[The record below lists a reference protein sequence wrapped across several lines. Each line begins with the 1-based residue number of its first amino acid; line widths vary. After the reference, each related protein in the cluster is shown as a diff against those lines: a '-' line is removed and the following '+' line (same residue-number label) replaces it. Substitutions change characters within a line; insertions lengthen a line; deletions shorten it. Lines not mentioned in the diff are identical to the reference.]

1 MTLAAH
7 PLTQAESDSELI
19 ARIARGELAALG
31 ELFDRHEPTVRRYLS
46 RLGLSRGD
54 ADDVVQSVFL
64 EVVGSAARF
73 DSRFAA
79 RSWLFGIATMLVR
92 RQRRSALRHAARLLN
107 WSHWKRQQV
116 PQSPEESYESD
127 QTLSRFNQAF
137 ARLSPKKKEVF
148 ALVVLEG
155 MSGQQAADILSIPVN
170 TVWTRL
176 HHARAELRQEV
187 GEFIP

>member
-7 PLTQAESDSELI
+7 PLTQAEPDPELI

-31 ELFDRHEPTVRRYLS
+31 ELFDRHEPAVRRYLG

-54 ADDVVQSVFL
+54 TDDVVQSVFL

-73 DSRFAA
+73 DRRFPA

-92 RQRRSALRHAARLLN
+92 RHRRSALRQAARLLS
-107 WSHWKRQQV
+107 WSHWKRQQI
-116 PQSPEESYESD
+116 PRSPEDCYESD
-127 QTLSRFNQAF
+127 QAFARFAEAF
-137 ARLSPKKKEVF
+137 ARLSAKKKEVF
-148 ALVVLEG
+148 VLVVLEG
-155 MSGQQAADILSIPVN
+155 MSGQQAAEILRIPLN

-176 HHARAELRQEV
+176 HHARAELRQAV
-187 GEFIP
+187 GGVTG